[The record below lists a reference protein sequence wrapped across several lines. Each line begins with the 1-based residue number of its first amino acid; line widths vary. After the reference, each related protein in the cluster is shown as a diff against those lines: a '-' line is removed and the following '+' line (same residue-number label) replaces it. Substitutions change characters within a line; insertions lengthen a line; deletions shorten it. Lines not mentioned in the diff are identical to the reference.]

1 VTEMLEKA
9 ETEKVR
15 EKSLTV
21 PQVKKMLEEI
31 GEEKL
36 DQFQRRVLDYAS
48 KFSKVD
54 AETAEMLVEKLVKE
68 FGLEEAEAVQIVNCM
83 PSTIE
88 ELRVFL
94 GGGRKIIEASKLEA
108 MVKLL
113 NEHRLK

>member
-1 VTEMLEKA
+1 MLEKA
-9 ETEKVR
+9 ETEKVK
-15 EKSLTV
+15 EKSLTI
-21 PQVKKMLEEI
+21 PRVKRLLEGL

-54 AETAEMLVEKLVKE
+54 ADAAEMLIEKLVKE
-68 FGLEEAEAVQIVNCM
+68 FGLEETEAVQIVNCM
-83 PSTIE
+83 PGTVE

-94 GGGRKIIEASKLEA
+94 GGGRKIIETSKLEA